1 MSDPEAA
8 SARSR
13 APRLRSRAET
23 PPPIAA
29 AARLLARLGRRADTG
44 RILLG
49 ALVALAGIWLATFGA
64 LADVSLHR
72 GVETGI
78 EPPIVLHVSGR
89 GLATNADLTRF
100 APEQLPEVA
109 AALQASGFRYVR
121 QSFAWAEIEPR
132 AGELVW
138 DRYDAIVENLGE
150 RGIRLIA
157 VLHRSPAW
165 ARPPEQ
171 VDFFDAPP
179 SDPETY
185 ARFAGAVA
193 ARYGDR
199 LQYYQLWDEPNR
211 ADQWGGVPGAPANYV
226 TNLLSLGFNSIR
238 AIDPTATIIL
248 AEPAPN
254 QGGEPPG
261 DDLAWIRDVYEAG
274 GQPFF
279 HVVAVDLGG
288 GMKSPFDRG
297 VAPDQINFSRATLF
311 RELMI
316 EVGDAERPVWATH
329 FGWTR
334 GQPPAGVPE
343 SEQAAFVV
351 AGMERARAEWP
362 WLGPLF
368 FPGLAPGPSLE
379 GDISPEESLLR
390 PDGTSTLL
398 LGTLQTVAES
408 GTQDVAPTGFLPVD
422 AAQFAYEGNWNLQ
435 HLGAETFRTTSEVG
449 ARLTVRFTGTGAIAR
464 VRLSPE
470 SGPVA
475 ASLDGVPISVELQ
488 SFQASNQDVVIARDL
503 ADEAHTL
510 TIQLAGPGQL
520 TIGGLIIERLV
531 PLRWSAML
539 LVGGG
544 VLLLFLGL
552 RQIIFTLAE
561 RSGRL
566 QRRRGVDLW
575 PELPH
580 VGDWR
585 PARRA

>member
-1 MSDPEAA
+1 M
-8 SARSR
+8 
-13 APRLRSRAET
+13 
-23 PPPIAA
+23 
-29 AARLLARLGRRADTG
+29 
-44 RILLG
+44 LLG
-49 ALVALAGIWLATFGA
+49 GLVALAGVWLATFGA

-72 GVETGI
+72 GVETGT
-78 EPPIVLHVSGR
+78 EPPVVLHVSGR

-138 DRYDAIVENLGE
+138 DRYDAIVDNLAQ
-150 RGIRLIA
+150 RGIRVVA

-171 VDFFDAPP
+171 VEYFDAPP
-179 SDPETY
+179 SDPENF
-185 ARFAGAVA
+185 ALFAGAVA

-211 ADQWGGVPGAPANYV
+211 ADHWGGVPGAPAEYV
-226 TNLLSLGFNSIR
+226 TSLLSLGFNAVR
-238 AIDPTATIIL
+238 AVDPTATIIL
-248 AEPAPN
+248 AESTPGQA
-254 QGGEPPG
+254 GEPAG
-261 DDLAWIRDVYEAG
+261 DDLAWIRGVYEAG

-279 HVVAVDLGG
+279 HVVAADLRGG
-288 GMKSPFDRG
+288 IRSPYDRG

-316 EVGDAERPVWATH
+316 EVNDAERPVWGTH
-329 FGWTR
+329 FGWSR

-343 SEQAAFVV
+343 PEQAAFAV

-368 FPGLAPGPSLE
+368 FAGLAPGPSLG
-379 GDISPEESLLR
+379 GDVPPDESLLR
-390 PDGTSTLL
+390 PDGTTTLL

-408 GTQDVAPTGFLPVD
+408 GTQDAAATGFLPVD
-422 AAQFAYEGNWNLQ
+422 AAQFVYEGNWNLQ
-435 HLGAETFRTTSEVG
+435 HLGEETFRTTGEVG

-470 SGPVA
+470 SGPVV
-475 ASLDGVPISVELQ
+475 ASLDGMPIMVELQ

-503 ADEAHTL
+503 PDEPHTL
-510 TIQLAGPGQL
+510 MIQLAGPGQL